1 MVVGWRW
8 ELIFPQHSNF
18 TFEEIN
24 PLQRAPGTLA
34 VFPSS
39 LFTLIPPCP
48 QIPNLHR
55 ILREFRECIKQPCLS
70 SSFNSQS
77 SVFSIN
83 QEGFQIAGIAF
94 LIYIIC
100 SLKGKTLI
108 FRLGTLIT
116 CFNPNLFFPL
126 VKENTQ
132 EYSLKE
138 NMPTI
143 VIFPYSCLFVLSFFI
158 LIWLSL

>member
-8 ELIFPQHSNF
+8 ELIFPRISILPLRKLIHSRKLLALLLSSPPLCLLSF
-18 TFEEIN
+18 FPAHKSPN
-24 PLQRAPGTLA
+24 P
-34 VFPSS
+34 
-39 LFTLIPPCP
+39 
-48 QIPNLHR
+48 HR
-55 ILREFRECIKQPCLS
+55 ILGEFRECIKQPSLS

-83 QEGFQIAGIAF
+83 QEGLQIVGIAF
-94 LIYIIC
+94 LLYVIC

-108 FRLGTLIT
+108 FRLGTLIM
-116 CFNPNLFFPL
+116 CINPNLFFPL

-132 EYSLKE
+132 GA
-138 NMPTI
+138 MPAI
-143 VIFPYSCLFVLSFFI
+143 VIFPYNCLFVLSFFI